1 MREND
6 ERGITMKNPYVHPK
20 TLSNGEHMLNQA
32 SYDGYSFDEKDE
44 DDLVDKYDRRKE
56 IAVEAFKIKSRA
68 EMECDGG
75 LTPPRQVVDIKEDH
89 NRAESEIFIIYKYP
103 STVCP
108 NSDTIYHMANSEQLY
123 LEVYDVTD
131 TQLSTKTDAEVFPA
145 DIRDTSIIEDEITNF
160 YELYGITEGE
170 SSKEMLKRLN
180 YINFSNDT
188 LSINGPNDSYS
199 KVVFDDGG
207 RFEANYNVMIEVH
220 ELEGHPDK
228 DIVLARTLEACTLTY
243 RDKDNNT
250 KIQIIN
256 KGEEMHVD
264 GSRILNVPLDSFEN
278 AIAELSDGSMT
289 W

>member
-1 MREND
+1 
-6 ERGITMKNPYVHPK
+6 MKNPYVHPK

-32 SYDGYSFDEKDE
+32 GYDGYSFDEKDE

-89 NRAESEIFIIYKYP
+89 HRAESEIFIIYKYP

-108 NSDTIYHMANSEQLY
+108 NSDTIYHVDKPEQLY
-123 LEVYDVTD
+123 VEAYNVTD
-131 TQLSTKTDAEVFPA
+131 TQLSTKTDTEVFPA

-170 SSKEMLKRLN
+170 SSKEMSKRLN

-199 KVVFDDGG
+199 KVIFDDGG
-207 RFEANYNVMIEVH
+207 RFEANYNVMVEVH
-220 ELEGHPDK
+220 ELESHSDR
-228 DIVLARTLEACTLTY
+228 DIVRARALETCTLVY

-250 KIQIIN
+250 QIQVIN
-256 KGEEMHVD
+256 KGEDMYV
-264 GSRILNVPLDSFEN
+264 GKSRILNAPLESLDAALAQLPDEGMQ
-278 AIAELSDGSMT
+278 I
-289 W
+289 